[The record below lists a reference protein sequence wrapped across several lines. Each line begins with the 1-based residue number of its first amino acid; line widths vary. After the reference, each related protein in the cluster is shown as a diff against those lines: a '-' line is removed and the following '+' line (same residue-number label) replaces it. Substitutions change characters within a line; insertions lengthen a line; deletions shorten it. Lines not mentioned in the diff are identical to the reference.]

1 MLTLSVMIM
10 CVIGMNS
17 TPALASSAHAAAPL
31 DQHPAAVYLAAL
43 APTGRR
49 AMHNALNQAAATIT
63 AGSVADALAADWR
76 QLRFAHVAA
85 VAQAMRE
92 AGKAPATVNQA
103 LAALKGVARSAW
115 RLGLIDGETLARIV
129 DVKGA
134 KVRRLPAGRHVAAG
148 EVAALFRA
156 ASADSAASARDAAML
171 SLLYGTGL
179 RRSEAV
185 SVQVADYDQARGA
198 LRITGKGGHERFVY
212 ATNGGKAALDAWLQV
227 RGNQPGALL
236 APVGKGGRVEQR
248 AMTAQAVMMRL
259 RTLAVRAG
267 VQPFSP
273 HDLRRSF
280 VGELLDRGADVSSVQ
295 QLAGHA
301 SVTTTQRYDRRP
313 DAARRRTAELL
324 HVPYQVPSAYL

>member
-1 MLTLSVMIM
+1 MDTTNKAIHH
-10 CVIGMNS
+10 
-17 TPALASSAHAAAPL
+17 TAAATL
-31 DQHPAAVYLAAL
+31 DQHPAAVYLATL
-43 APTGRR
+43 AATGRR
-49 AMHNALNQAAATIT
+49 AMHNALNQAASIIT
-63 AGSVADALAADWR
+63 DGDVADALALDWR

-115 RLGLIDGETLARIV
+115 RLGLIDAETLARIV

-134 KVRRLPAGRHVAAG
+134 KVRRLPAGRHVDAG
-148 EVAALFRA
+148 EVAALFHA
-156 ASADSAASARDAAML
+156 ASSDATGGARDAAML

-185 SVQVADYDQARGA
+185 SVQVADYDQATGA
-198 LRITGKGGHERFVY
+198 IRITGKGGHERIVY
-212 ATNGGKAALDAWLQV
+212 ATNGGKAALDAWLLA

-236 APVGKGGRVEQR
+236 APVGKGGRVAQR
-248 AMTAQAVMMRL
+248 AMTAQALMMRL
-259 RTLAVRAG
+259 RTLAARAG

-280 VGELLDRGADVSSVQ
+280 VGELLNRGADVSSVQ

-301 SVTTTQRYDRRP
+301 SVTTTQRYDRRA
-313 DAARRRTAELL
+313 DAARRRIAELV
-324 HVPYQVPSAYL
+324 HVPYQVPAP